1 MPFAAGADH
10 LLPEPFARIH
20 PRWATPWISILTFG
34 ALASVLLVAVQLGDT
49 AQAAYQTIVSL
60 MVISGFLPFL
70 YIFGSAWKAGKKL
83 SAICGWSVT
92 VLAIVCAVVPTGDVN
107 RIWLFE
113 LKLAIGTAAVVLS
126 ALADYRPQ
134 THLRLRE

>member
-1 MPFAAGADH
+1 
-10 LLPEPFARIH
+10 
-20 PRWATPWISILTFG
+20 
-34 ALASVLLVAVQLGDT
+34 
-49 AQAAYQTIVSL
+49 

-107 RIWLFE
+107 HIWLFE
-113 LKLAIGTAAVVLS
+113 LKLAVGTAAVVLS
-126 ALADYRPQ
+126 ALAVYSHQ
-134 THLRLRE
+134 THWRMRD